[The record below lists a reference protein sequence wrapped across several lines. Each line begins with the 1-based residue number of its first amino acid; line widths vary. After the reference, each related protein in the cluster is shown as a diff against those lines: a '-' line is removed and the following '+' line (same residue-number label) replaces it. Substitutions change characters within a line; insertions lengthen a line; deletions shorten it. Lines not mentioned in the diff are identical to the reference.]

1 MVDFINEV
9 EEELRKDEYNR
20 LLKKFGPLIVA
31 VILAIIGA
39 TAFMEWRKSTDDRTA
54 RAVSVAYVQAGEKA
68 AEGNTDAAVRDFI
81 AISEKAPTGYAGLS
95 LMRAATLELE
105 AGKRERAVSLFDQ
118 AAAQFEKPRH
128 KQLAQL
134 KAGYV
139 LAGDGR
145 YDDVRSRMSALAAK
159 DQPYEDLAREL
170 LGFAAMQSGDAAAAR
185 EQFSYLESI
194 PGVAQTVQARAAQY
208 LSLMKTD
215 SAAATPVDTTE
226 TPPAETVD
234 DAANDATTTDA
245 ANDEGKTDE

>member
-31 VILAIIGA
+31 VIIAIIAA
-39 TAFMEWRKSTDDRTA
+39 TGYMEWRKSSADRMA

-68 AEGNTDAAVRDFI
+68 SDGNAQGAIADFI
-81 AISEKAPTGYAGLS
+81 AISKQAPSGYAGLS
-95 LMRAATLELE
+95 LMRAAALEIE
-105 AGKRERAVSLFDQ
+105 AGNRDRAVGLFDE
-118 AAAQFEKPRH
+118 AAGVFEKPRH

-134 KAGYV
+134 KAGYF

-145 YDDVRSRMSALAAK
+145 YDDVRARMAPLAAQ

-170 LGFAAMQSGDAAAAR
+170 LGFAAMRAGDMSAAR
-185 EQFSYLESI
+185 EQFSYLDSI
-194 PGVAQTVQARAAQY
+194 PGVLDTVKMRASQY

-215 SAAATPVDTTE
+215 DAAKAPAPTDTTVTPPVDD
-226 TPPAETVD
+226 TPTP
-234 DAANDATTTDA
+234 N
-245 ANDEGKTDE
+245 EGEQ